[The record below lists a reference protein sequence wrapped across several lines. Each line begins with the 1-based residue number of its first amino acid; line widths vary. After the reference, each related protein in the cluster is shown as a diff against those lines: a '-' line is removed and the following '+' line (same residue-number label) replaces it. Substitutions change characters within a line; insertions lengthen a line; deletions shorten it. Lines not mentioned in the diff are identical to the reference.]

1 MALKTS
7 KAHYTEVEAAEALG
21 VSTDQL
27 RALIRRHIA
36 DEETDLKNVSIATF
50 QPSDLL
56 LLRLLASRLSMP
68 VGTD

>member
-27 RALIRRHIA
+27 RLLIKRHIA
-36 DEETDLKNVSIATF
+36 DAETDIRNVSIASF
-50 QPSDLL
+50 QPSDVL
-56 LLRLLASRLSMP
+56 LLRILANRFVSQA
-68 VGTD
+68 GTD